1 MNCSEI
7 ISSLKN
13 VKEEI
18 HLKYRVKKIGIFG
31 SVARGTAKD
40 ESDIDIYAEF
50 EPEADIL
57 DFSGL
62 SLELEEMFHRPID
75 IATPKGIREEMRST
89 IFHDLILV

>member
-1 MNCSEI
+1 MNCNDV
-7 ISSLKN
+7 ISSLRN
-13 VKEEI
+13 AKEEI
-18 HLKYRVKKIGIFG
+18 HRKYRVKEIGIFG

-50 EPEADIL
+50 EQEADIL

-75 IATPKGIREEMRST
+75 IATPQGIREEMRAMV
-89 IFHDLILV
+89 FRDLILV